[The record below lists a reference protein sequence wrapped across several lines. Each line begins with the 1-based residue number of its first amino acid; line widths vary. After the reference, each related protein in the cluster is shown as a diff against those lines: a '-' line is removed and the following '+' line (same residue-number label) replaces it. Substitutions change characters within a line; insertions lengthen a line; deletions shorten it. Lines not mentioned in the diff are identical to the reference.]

1 MAGFLGIAVGLF
13 AYTSVLCNIKSF
25 GISITSPFAPA
36 VDSKK
41 NGYFIPPI
49 WKQEYRAT
57 YLEPKKEKAQEK
69 ISMKWK
75 YK

>member
-1 MAGFLGIAVGLF
+1 MA
-13 AYTSVLCNIKSF
+13 
-25 GISITSPFAPA
+25 PFAPA
-36 VDSKK
+36 TNSKG

-57 YLEPKKEKAQEK
+57 YVAPKKEKAQDH